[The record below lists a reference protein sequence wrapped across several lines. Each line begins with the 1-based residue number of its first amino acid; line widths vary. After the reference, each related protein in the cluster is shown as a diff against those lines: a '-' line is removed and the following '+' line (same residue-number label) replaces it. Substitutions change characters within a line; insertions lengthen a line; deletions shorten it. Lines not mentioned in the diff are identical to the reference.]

1 MRISSGKPRA
11 PIPFD
16 TSSDNTASSSYKGHH
31 LTSANDS
38 TLTTYT
44 LSEFTPSSSFTTTTT
59 NDLDVTT
66 LTDDEVRERFKSV
79 MVSISFLF
87 LSLMILYLFIFSRMI
102 YSKVMKQKR
111 KCSSKPQQH
120 I

>member
-1 MRISSGKPRA
+1 
-11 PIPFD
+11 
-16 TSSDNTASSSYKGHH
+16 
-31 LTSANDS
+31 
-38 TLTTYT
+38 
-44 LSEFTPSSSFTTTTT
+44 
-59 NDLDVTT
+59 
-66 LTDDEVRERFKSV
+66 